1 MKSTMEDSIQ
11 GLAVILTIAF
21 LIYRSNKKKEAKS
34 KIFREEFVKKHKAQE
49 QSEAKV
55 HKKKLEKYISRVDAA
70 IEGVIKSH
78 YLADELVSKESM
90 ATQKIDLNFT
100 IFFNDNKTS
109 LEANFSNDEL
119 LKLVRVNKYI
129 NVQSEEFNLLK
140 HELINPIK
148 KQIKAFRPP
157 VVKSYDLG
165 IDHETP
171 LLKKKEKFDD
181 LRNRYLSSLEA
192 LSNYKTVIESLD
204 AMATSMVLMRLAN
217 NKIGFFILY
226 DKFDE
231 IGVFFDG
238 FQKLSVKFLE
248 NINNNLSLIH
258 QSMNEISSSLYGISN
273 DLNIIGD
280 TLKQIESGII
290 DLSASNAKISK
301 QVAFGNLINSIGL
314 IQNRKLLKS
323 VSR

>member
-1 MKSTMEDSIQ
+1 M
-11 GLAVILTIAF
+11 
-21 LIYRSNKKKEAKS
+21 
-34 KIFREEFVKKHKAQE
+34 
-49 QSEAKV
+49 
-55 HKKKLEKYISRVDAA
+55 
-70 IEGVIKSH
+70 
-78 YLADELVSKESM
+78 
-90 ATQKIDLNFT
+90 
-100 IFFNDNKTS
+100 
-109 LEANFSNDEL
+109 
-119 LKLVRVNKYI
+119 NKYI

-248 NINNNLSLIH
+248 DINNNLSLIH

-290 DLSASNAKISK
+290 DLSASNAEISK